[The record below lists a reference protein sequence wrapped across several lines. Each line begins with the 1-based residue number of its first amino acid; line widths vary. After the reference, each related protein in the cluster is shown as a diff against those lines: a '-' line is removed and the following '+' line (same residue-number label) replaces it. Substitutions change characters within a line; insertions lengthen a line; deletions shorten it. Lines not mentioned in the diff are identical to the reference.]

1 MSQIAQKVPFGYEPP
16 EAQTK
21 GSLIYYDSFED
32 ASDEELDAAVNNA
45 EARSFARIV
54 FYPIHEETMRRMSK
68 LPISAY
74 YKRVKRLEEWKRDR
88 EHADV
93 EIDGWEGK
101 RKKYTPIDSALRH
114 LTETLPAPHFLYLM
128 PDMANAFASF
138 ASFEDWIGR
147 IRLILSGMPAELHP
161 QLERRRE
168 RWEIGIRSSVA
179 DFHESDTV
187 F

>member
-1 MSQIAQKVPFGYEPP
+1 MPQTAQKVPYGYEPP
-16 EAQTK
+16 EARTR
-21 GSLIYYDSFED
+21 GSLIYYDSFEH
-32 ASDEELDAAVNNA
+32 ATDEELDAAAATA
-45 EARSFARIV
+45 EARSFSRIV

-68 LPISAY
+68 QPIGAY
-74 YKRVKRLEEWKRDR
+74 YKREKRLQEWKRDR
-88 EHADV
+88 GLDDV

-114 LTETLPAPHFLYLM
+114 LTETLPAPHFLYLT
-128 PDMANAFASF
+128 PDMATAFASF
-138 ASFEDWIGR
+138 SSFGDWIGR

-161 QLERRRE
+161 QLERRRD
-168 RWEIGIRSSVA
+168 RWEIGVRPAVT